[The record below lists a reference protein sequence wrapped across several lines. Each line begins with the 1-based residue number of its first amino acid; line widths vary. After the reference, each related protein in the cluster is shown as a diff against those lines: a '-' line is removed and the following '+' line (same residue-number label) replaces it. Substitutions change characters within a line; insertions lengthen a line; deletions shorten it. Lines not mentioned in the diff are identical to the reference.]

1 MSPLFEDRTRKVLE
15 LVFVDLGVRANES
28 EMPIQKLRVKKAEE
42 KRERELSRNLRDVA
56 HSVKTELPPI
66 DGRSNDATEIVLRR
80 ATLKAN
86 TPVAKVVCLGG
97 LSRTASSLSR
107 IALHSERTALLAT
120 LRERRTA

>member
-15 LVFVDLGVRANES
+15 LVFVDLGVRATES
-28 EMPIQKLRVKKAEE
+28 EIPIQKLRVKKAEE

-56 HSVKTELPPI
+56 HSVKTELLPI

-97 LSRTASSLSR
+97 LSLLFQESLY
-107 IALHSERTALLAT
+107 IKKERLS
-120 LRERRTA
+120 LRRFANGVRCV